1 MNTLYHMW
9 VYNRNDLVARVD
21 YDYCRNYV
29 SVENYTDNIFI
40 RPFGIKEDVTISDL
54 EAFFEERVR
63 SPNRA
68 DIKEILDYY
77 GMKSYDAYELVLKTH
92 GSQFGDYIWVKFD
105 ENDPYCFEDLLAS
118 RGITNEKSDL

>member
-1 MNTLYHMW
+1 MVINISD
-9 VYNRNDLVARVD
+9 VKNGD
-21 YDYCRNYV
+21 YDKV
-29 SVENYTDNIFI
+29 TAE
-40 RPFGIKEDVTISDL
+40 IK
-54 EAFFEERVR
+54 A
-63 SPNRA
+63 
-68 DIKEILDYY
+68 IKEILDYY